1 MKVNEGLLVCEM
13 KSLGAAYGVVQH
25 ISRESL
31 QVTEIIPTADGAV
44 LLVSGPIDCLVD
56 LLSSANEVV
65 SNRIIPA
72 LSAQVIESYLG
83 LKNPPLDKELFVFE
97 GRQIGDV
104 FEAAVRLEAAG
115 AKPFDLRILRG
126 GNPRA
131 YVLATGDAG
140 ISFSADGLIGQFSRI
155 ENPNEQ
161 VRTFFETSPQ
171 R

>member
-44 LLVSGPIDCLVD
+44 LLVTGPIDALVD
-56 LLSSANEVV
+56 LLSSANDVA
-65 SNRIIPA
+65 SNRIIPS

-83 LKNPPLDKELFVFE
+83 LQNPPLDGDLFIFE

-115 AKPFDLRILRG
+115 VKPFDLRILRG

-131 YVLATGDAG
+131 YVLATGSPSAV
-140 ISFSADGLIGQFSRI
+140 FSADGLIGQFSRI
-155 ENPNEQ
+155 ENPNQ
-161 VRTFFETSPQ
+161 TVSRFFEMSPQ